1 MYFEFVSRLST
12 PAERLSDWCRQ
23 QRVPHAIVQDTVWY
37 NTKQLIQPFAPFY
50 KDIQLSKTQAQSLID
65 ELQGGVVRWSTKKQ
79 KQPAQDND
87 WYIINRN
94 LQLHMEDLPESS
106 VKRIYSGLNY
116 CEVRPIEAELAARDG
131 YLIQVKAQSVEK
143 DYTSMLWFNNQ
154 EAYTAF
160 VSRDEQF
167 DDVIQYYG
175 IFYENRLVGICR
187 CLQFEQS
194 EVQVT
199 HTVFD
204 PDYIKFKTKE
214 ALMWWVINYYFEE
227 RGFKSIIASTRPLD
241 PTSTEHQ
248 FYLQNFLFEKTAMRL
263 NVEFRG
269 DIRNRLSLMRP
280 FSRFVG
286 KINSDMHTYLALDKQ
301 RSH

>member
-12 PAERLSDWCRQ
+12 PTERLSDWCRQ
-23 QRVPHAIVQDTVWY
+23 QRVPHTIVQDTVWY

-50 KDIQLSKTQAQSLID
+50 KNIQLSETEAHNLIE
-65 ELQGGVVRWSTKKQ
+65 ELQGGVVRWSTKKR
-79 KQPAQDND
+79 KQPAQEND

-94 LQLHMEDLPESS
+94 LQLHLQDLPESS
-106 VKRIYSGLNY
+106 IKRIYSGLNY

-131 YLIQVKAQSVEK
+131 YLIQMKAQAVEQ
-143 DYTSMLWFNNQ
+143 DYTSMLWFDDK
-154 EAYTAF
+154 ETYTAF

-204 PDYIKFKTKE
+204 PDYTKFKTKE
-214 ALMWWVINYYFEE
+214 ALMWWVIKYYFEE
-227 RGFKSIIASTRPLD
+227 RGFKSIIAGTRPLD
-241 PTSTEHQ
+241 PTSTEHK

-280 FSRFVG
+280 FSRLVG
-286 KINSDMHTYLALDKQ
+286 KISTDMQTYLALDKQ
-301 RSH
+301 KSQ